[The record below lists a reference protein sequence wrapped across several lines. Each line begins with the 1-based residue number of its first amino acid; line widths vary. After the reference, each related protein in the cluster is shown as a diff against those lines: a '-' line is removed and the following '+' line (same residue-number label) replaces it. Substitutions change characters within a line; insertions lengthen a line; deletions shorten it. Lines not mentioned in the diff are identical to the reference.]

1 MYIYRIE
8 SKPDITEGKR
18 KMPEGQQIQTARRNW
33 TRKELILALSV
44 YFQLPF
50 GRLNRSTPEVMELAR
65 IIGRTNNSAALRL
78 VNFAACDPYI
88 INSGRT
94 GMPAGIPV
102 CKPIWDEF
110 AGDKERL
117 FMEAQRIKAEMLQ
130 KPIEETLHITQTELE
145 GRERETVI
153 RQRVNQSVFRTM
165 ILQNYENRCAVTGI
179 NIPDLLVASHIIPW
193 SESSAQEKLS
203 PDNGICL
210 SSLYDKAFDRGLI
223 TISPDDYSICLS
235 SALCEYETKEYFDQH
250 FGNIA
255 GKKILMPI
263 EHYPNR
269 DYLAYHRD
277 NIFRGV

>member
-1 MYIYRIE
+1 
-8 SKPDITEGKR
+8 
-18 KMPEGQQIQTARRNW
+18 MPNQHNKW
-33 TRKELILALSV
+33 TREELILTLSV

-65 IIGRTNNSAALRL
+65 IIGRTDNSAALRL

-88 INSGRT
+88 LATGRT

-130 KPIEETLHITQTELE
+130 KPIEETLHITQNELE
-145 GRERETVI
+145 GKERETVI

-193 SESSAQEKLS
+193 AESSAQEKLS

-210 SSLYDKAFDRGLI
+210 SALYDKAFDRGLM

-235 SALCEYETKEYFDQH
+235 SALREYETKEYFDQH
-250 FGNIA
+250 FGSIA
-255 GKKILMPI
+255 GKKIIMPV

>member
-1 MYIYRIE
+1 MINTIQVYQRQEIKNIYGFNTM
-8 SKPDITEGKR
+8 PR
-18 KMPEGQQIQTARRNW
+18 KLW
-33 TRKELILALSV
+33 TRDELILTLSV

-50 GRLNRSTPEVMELAR
+50 GRLNHSTPEVMELAN
-65 IIGRTNNSAALRL
+65 IIGRTSNSAALRL

-88 INSGRT
+88 IESGRT
-94 GMPAGIPV
+94 GMPGGIPI

-110 AGDKERL
+110 VNDKERL

-130 KPIEETLHITQTELE
+130 KPIEDTLHITQTELE

-165 ILQNYENRCAVTGI
+165 ILQNYENKCAVTGI

-193 SESSAQEKLS
+193 AESSAEQKLS
-203 PDNGICL
+203 PDNGVCF
-210 SSLYDKAFDRGLI
+210 SALYDKAFDRGLM
-223 TISPDDYSICLS
+223 TISPDDYTICLS
-235 SALCEYETKEYFDQH
+235 SALREYETKVYFDQH
-250 FGNIA
+250 FGSIA
-255 GKKILMPI
+255 GNKIIMPI
-263 EHYPNR
+263 EHRPNR